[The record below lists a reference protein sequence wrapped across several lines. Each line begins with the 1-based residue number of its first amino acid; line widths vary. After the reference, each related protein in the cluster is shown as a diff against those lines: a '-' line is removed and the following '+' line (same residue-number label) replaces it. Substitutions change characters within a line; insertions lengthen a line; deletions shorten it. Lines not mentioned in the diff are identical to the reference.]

1 MRKRSTS
8 SQRELEVLSQLLGS
22 SQLPV
27 QQIIARE
34 VGVAQSLVSRAR
46 TGKLTRITEKVQRL
60 VDYVHSRI
68 EAEEVAASLAVSTA
82 AENAEQQDVDPAI
95 LDADTSKS
103 SLFSSYSKQAIEGV
117 RAYLRD
123 GYDPRLIVE
132 QIAVLRRAQQ
142 VRRPG
147 RR

>member
-8 SQRELEVLSQLLGS
+8 SQPELDALALLLGS

-27 QQIIARE
+27 QQTIARE
-34 VGVAQSLVSRAR
+34 IGIAQSLVSRAR
-46 TGKLTRITEKVQRL
+46 NGKLTRITEKVRKL
-60 VDYVHSRI
+60 I
-68 EAEEVAASLAVSTA
+68 EYAHLRADAAVLATNLAASIDEEFSEA
-82 AENAEQQDVDPAI
+82 ANPTVQLVEQDRSKAQP
-95 LDADTSKS
+95 LDN
-103 SLFSSYSKQAIEGV
+103 YSKEALEGIKT
-117 RAYLRD
+117 YLKE

-132 QIAVLRRAQQ
+132 QLAVLRRAQQ